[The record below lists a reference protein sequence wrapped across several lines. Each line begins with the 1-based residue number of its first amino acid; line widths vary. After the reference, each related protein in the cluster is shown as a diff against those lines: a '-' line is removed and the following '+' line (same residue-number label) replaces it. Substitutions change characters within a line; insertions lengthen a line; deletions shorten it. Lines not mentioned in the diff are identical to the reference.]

1 IVQGLFGA
9 RAAWLGKRTRRSDD
23 RVPAWLGKLLVGIAQ
38 RTAERQHA
46 RTRRE
51 LLRIDDHL
59 SDLLAFTGRPE

>member
-1 IVQGLFGA
+1 MQRDGKPLPGWLA
-9 RAAWLGKRTRRSDD
+9 R
-23 RVPAWLGKLLVGIAQ
+23 LLVGTAQ
-38 RTAERQHA
+38 RTAERHHA

>member
-1 IVQGLFGA
+1 VTL
-9 RAAWLGKRTRRSDD
+9 
-23 RVPAWLGKLLVGIAQ
+23 AQ
-38 RTAERQHA
+38 RIAERQHA